1 MVLAACDP
9 PEMEDNMKFNIPKI
23 IRPLEMSVYDESM
36 EDLALQVWVNPTRN
50 IKNSFDDLQIKII
63 GLKNESEKLLTAKKP
78 DDKKAEALRKKVD
91 VVNVSIYEWYANIL
105 SQSSD
110 ADSHTSADELV
121 ALADEDPALWIFIA
135 TGTQALIGEHAEG
148 IRKN

>member
-36 EDLALQVWVNPTRN
+36 EGLALQVWVNPTRN
-50 IKNSFDDLQIKII
+50 IKNSFDDLQIKIF
-63 GLKNESEKLLTAKKP
+63 GLKNESEKLLAAKKA
-78 DDKKAEALRKKVD
+78 DDKKAEALGKKVEA
-91 VVNVSIYEWYANIL
+91 VNVSIYEWYANIL

-110 ADSHTSADELV
+110 TDSHTSADELV

-135 TGTQALIGEHAEG
+135 TGIQGLIGEHTEG